1 MTLPNRAF
9 ALAGTSQG
17 HLDDHSK
24 IFTCPSTFG
33 RLSNKGID
41 WAIFGY
47 NRDPLTRLDYPDTQ
61 NADESHFGHFR
72 DFQHHRRSTGSLP
85 RGSRRCRSATRR
97 AITRRGAGGG
107 AGIGSR
113 NQQLHPRPLRRLE
126 IAPRATAPAPR
137 RDPRSSDG
145 DTAHEAP
152 ATQALKAKAPRFGRL
167 ARLIEDGGFTTVSGG
182 FDETHFVQQGVEGGV
197 AIGGGSLGHGGPPR
211 RTTARPPPAARPV
224 GAAAPPCSAA

>member
-24 IFTCPSTFG
+24 IFTCPSIFG

-61 NADESHFGHFR
+61 KP
-72 DFQHHRRSTGSLP
+72 T
-85 RGSRRCRSATRR
+85 R
-97 AITRRGAGGG
+97 AILGTSEISSIIENRPDLCCAGRGAAGPQREGPLRGGGAGGG

-126 IAPRATAPAPR
+126 IAPQATAPAPR

-182 FDETHFVQQGVEGGV
+182 FDETHFVQ
-197 AIGGGSLGHGGPPR
+197 
-211 RTTARPPPAARPV
+211 
-224 GAAAPPCSAA
+224 